1 MFNPKTIQHAIEA
14 SMKMS
19 GEMQKTL
26 LSTLSSGTTSTGG
39 GVASGT
45 EAISAS
51 VAKAMQQMADQMTSL
66 DSQLSADARKH
77 QASQEVRPSSGADAS
92 AAPSDRES

>member
-1 MFNPKTIQHAIEA
+1 MFNPKTIQHAVEA

-26 LSTLSSGTTSTGG
+26 LSALSSSSKSSGG
-39 GVASGT
+39 GAASGT

-51 VAKAMQQMADQMTSL
+51 VAKAMQQMADQLTGL
-66 DSQLSADARKH
+66 DGQLSADVRKH
-77 QASQEVRPSSGADAS
+77 RASQEAEAGSGADAS
-92 AAPSDRES
+92 VTPFGREQ